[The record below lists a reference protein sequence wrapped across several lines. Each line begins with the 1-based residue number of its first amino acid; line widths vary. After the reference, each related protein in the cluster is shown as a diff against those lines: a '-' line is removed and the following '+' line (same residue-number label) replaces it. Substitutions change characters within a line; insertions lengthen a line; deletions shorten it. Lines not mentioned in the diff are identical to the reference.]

1 MKLLAPAQTSHVL
14 SVTYFV
20 SDIFVIFMFIRIYF
34 VVRHLERYHSFTDV
48 YSKKIFKAVYG
59 FEPDGLF
66 TLKYEIAHNP
76 TRATL
81 YLFSISILI
90 LAQILRMWELPYEFT
105 TGIDTMDMRDYGS
118 AIWLVVITSTT
129 VGYGDIYPHTIGGQ
143 ITCVITAFWGTFII
157 SLLVLVISRVF
168 KLEECE

>member
-1 MKLLAPAQTSHVL
+1 
-14 SVTYFV
+14 
-20 SDIFVIFMFIRIYF
+20 
-34 VVRHLERYHSFTDV
+34 
-48 YSKKIFKAVYG
+48 
-59 FEPDGLF
+59 
-66 TLKYEIAHNP
+66 
-76 TRATL
+76 
-81 YLFSISILI
+81 
-90 LAQILRMWELPYEFT
+90 MWELPYEFT